1 MSEPIPLVDGYHARE
16 VSKEVAMPFCRA
28 NTLAVFGP
36 NRGVQ
41 TDRLLSEAEKDAAA
55 RLHENLGTPL
65 RLDYGVYADDG
76 EMVGWS
82 FGFQESR
89 ATFYMCNTGILAAH
103 RRRGLYSALLPVIMK
118 RVTTEGFQL
127 IYSRHALTNNAV
139 IIPKLRAGFIIS
151 SIELSDR
158 HGTMVHLRYYTNP
171 GRRQVMDYQ
180 CGQAALPDA
189 IKLALEPP
197 DE

>member
-1 MSEPIPLVDGYHARE
+1 MSDPIPLVDGYHARE
-16 VSKEVAMPFCRA
+16 ITKEALLPFWRA
-28 NTLAVFGP
+28 NAPVVFGP

-118 RVTTEGFQL
+118 RVTAEGFQL
-127 IYSRHALTNNAV
+127 VYSRHTLTNNAV

-151 SIELSDR
+151 SVELSDR
-158 HGTMVHLRYYTNP
+158 HGTMVHLRYYTNA

-180 CGQAALPDA
+180 CGQAALSETV
-189 IKLALEPP
+189 KQALETP
-197 DE
+197 EE